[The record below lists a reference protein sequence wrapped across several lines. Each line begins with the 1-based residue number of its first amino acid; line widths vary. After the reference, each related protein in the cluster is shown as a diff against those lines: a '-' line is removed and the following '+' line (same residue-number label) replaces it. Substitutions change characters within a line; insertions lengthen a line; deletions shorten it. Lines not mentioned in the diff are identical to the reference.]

1 MAKGWKLIGTINVV
15 YDDGRTETERRRD
28 RMKAQKN
35 FDSVM
40 RKMKIEKDLAA
51 LKKDGDDAYAAR
63 EAANA
68 ELLQAY
74 EEKKLKSKALI
85 RKARILKRKKERA
98 KNKKNESIAQPQSA

>member
-1 MAKGWKLIGTINVV
+1 MAKGWELIGTMNVV
-15 YDDGRTETERRRD
+15 YGDERTKEEQRRD
-28 RMKAQKN
+28 RVRAQKN
-35 FDSVM
+35 FNAM
-40 RKMKIEKDLAA
+40 MQKMKIEKSLGA
-51 LKKDGDDAYAAR
+51 LKEEGDNLYTAR

-85 RKARILKRKKERA
+85 RKARMLKRKKVRA